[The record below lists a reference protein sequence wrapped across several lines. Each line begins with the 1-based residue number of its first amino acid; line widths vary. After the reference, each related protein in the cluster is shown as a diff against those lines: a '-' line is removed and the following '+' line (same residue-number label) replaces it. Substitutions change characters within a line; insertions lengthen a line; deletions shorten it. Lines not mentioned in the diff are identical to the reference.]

1 MTPSTAT
8 TEELIQQM
16 DNPRFWGMG
25 HLDPAWYN
33 RKREL
38 MNSRLGI
45 SIIFFKLTVDGV
57 DYVMDHLGRRHTG
70 ARPGDAMLNC
80 VLLLCREAGIKPGE
94 SGLTT
99 AYQGTPL
106 GVRKYALA
114 AKSSPK
120 KTEASFH
127 SARI

>member
-57 DYVMDHLGRRHTG
+57 DYVIDHLGRRHTG
-70 ARPGDAMLNC
+70 ARGARRGEAHARARRGDRPRRQHRPRPDPATTGAAGRRI
-80 VLLLCREAGIKPGE
+80 LLSRPCAGLP
-94 SGLTT
+94 
-99 AYQGTPL
+99 
-106 GVRKYALA
+106 
-114 AKSSPK
+114 
-120 KTEASFH
+120 
-127 SARI
+127 